1 MYCLGEPSDFSMI
14 LCTGSQTWTTTC
26 FTNVFLK
33 NIDLIKIVTF
43 RFSIN
48 YTFFSDKSESG
59 GILYSPSLDLH
70 FFMHFC
76 SGRCGSVMY
85 VYAYSLQ
92 GLSSAQLYILLFI
105 RFIQDKKEEFSQQG
119 KQIRLQEGLKINH
132 RNVLL
137 TGLNLKLKW
146 VM

>member
-1 MYCLGEPSDFSMI
+1 M
-14 LCTGSQTWTTTC
+14 W
-26 FTNVFLK
+26 

-59 GILYSPSLDLH
+59 GILYSLSLDLH
-70 FFMHFC
+70 FFMHFG

-105 RFIQDKKEEFSQQG
+105 RFIQDEKEEFSHQG
-119 KQIRLQEGLKINH
+119 KQMRLQEGLKINH

-146 VM
+146 VI